1 MNLDQRRAGL
11 TIFPVDDQLANKVVT
26 RRRPEKAATQQCS
39 VVGQCVGGH
48 DWSVATPDRE
58 ESRTL
63 ASYEAAVERYLEHS
77 APPGPEMV
85 RYLDRFAAMVGAG
98 DVLELGSGP
107 GWDALHLEALG
118 LRVTRSDA
126 TPAFLTR
133 LRAAGYDARFL
144 DVRTGDLGGPWDGII
159 ADAVLLHL
167 DRPELGDVLGAVDA
181 RSARTA
187 SWPSL
192 SRRATETPGP
202 PPSSVFPA
210 TSRTGG
216 SLPCA
221 TPSPPQAGECIA
233 STTSPAGTSPG
244 STSSPSLGQRPGIE
258 VLRDGAVGTP
268 PCAVPPWS
276 PSS

>member
-1 MNLDQRRAGL
+1 
-11 TIFPVDDQLANKVVT
+11 
-26 RRRPEKAATQQCS
+26 
-39 VVGQCVGGH
+39 
-48 DWSVATPDRE
+48 VATPDRE

-77 APPGPEMV
+77 APPGPKMV

-167 DRPELGDVLGAVDA
+167 DRPELGNVLARARRAVGDDGVLGFTVKEGDGDA
-181 RSARTA
+181 WTTVK
-187 SWPSL
+187 L
-192 SRRATETPGP
+192 G
-202 PPSSVFPA
+202 
-210 TSRTGG
+210 
-216 SLPCA
+216 LPRHF
-221 TPSPPQAGECIA
+221 TY
-233 STTSPAGTSPG
+233 
-244 STSSPSLGQRPGIE
+244 
-258 VLRDGAVGTP
+258 
-268 PCAVPPWS
+268 
-276 PSS
+276 

>member
-11 TIFPVDDQLANKVVT
+11 TIFPVGDQLANMVAT
-26 RRRPEKAATQQCS
+26 RRRPEEAATQQCS

-167 DRPELGDVLGAVDA
+167 DRPELGDVLA
-181 RSARTA
+181 RA
-187 SWPSL
+187 
-192 SRRATETPGP
+192 RRAVGDDGVLGFTVKEGDGDAWTTAKLGLPRH
-202 PPSSVFPA
+202 FTYWREPA
-210 TSRTGG
+210 
-216 SLPCA
+216 
-221 TPSPPQAGECIA
+221 
-233 STTSPAGTSPG
+233 
-244 STSSPSLGQRPGIE
+244 
-258 VLRDGAVGTP
+258 LRDALASAGWGVHRLDHVAGRHE
-268 PCAVPPWS
+268 PWLYVLALAGKTARD
-276 PSS
+276 